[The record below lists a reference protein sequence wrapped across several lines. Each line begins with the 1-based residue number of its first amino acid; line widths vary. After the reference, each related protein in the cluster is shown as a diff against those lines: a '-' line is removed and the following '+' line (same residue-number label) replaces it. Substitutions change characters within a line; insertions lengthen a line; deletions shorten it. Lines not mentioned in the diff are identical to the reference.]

1 MFFNIELIFSRTR
14 VNYYLIGRFRS
25 ALFLVLLF
33 VLLVLLFLPFD
44 FLIFALFDGRF
55 LPECALNFFRI
66 FRIRPHFPLFPLFD
80 GRFLPECALNFF
92 LLFRIRPH
100 FPLFDVFSGKCVRA
114 ISRDF
119 PHIVN
124 KPKVNNMH

>member
-55 LPECALNFFRI
+55 LPECALNFF
-66 FRIRPHFPLFPLFD
+66 
-80 GRFLPECALNFF
+80 

>member
-1 MFFNIELIFSRTR
+1 
-14 VNYYLIGRFRS
+14 
-25 ALFLVLLF
+25 
-33 VLLVLLFLPFD
+33 
-44 FLIFALFDGRF
+44 
-55 LPECALNFFRI
+55 
-66 FRIRPHFPLFPLFD
+66 
-80 GRFLPECALNFF
+80 LNFF

-124 KPKVNNMH
+124 KPKVNNMHWNVDESIKEIDNE